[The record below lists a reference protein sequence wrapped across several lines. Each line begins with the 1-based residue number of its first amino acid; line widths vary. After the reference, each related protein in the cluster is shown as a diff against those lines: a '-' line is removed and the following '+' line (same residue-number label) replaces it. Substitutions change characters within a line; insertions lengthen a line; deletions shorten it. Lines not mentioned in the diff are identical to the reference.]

1 VSRAPDPSDAPAPDP
16 SRPAGTVGR
25 SAPDWHALPVPEA
38 AEALGTDAA
47 RGLSADEAAARL
59 ARHGRNALPEEK
71 PQTFLGM
78 FAKQFKDFL
87 VLILI
92 AAAVVSFALGEV
104 TDAVAIAAILL
115 LNALLGATQEKRA
128 GRALAALKRMTVPE
142 CEVVRGGTAVRVS
155 SEAVV
160 PGDLVVL
167 REGDYVAADLR
178 LVEAHSLR
186 TDESSLTGESEA
198 VAKAAEPVPAAA
210 ALADRTSMAYAGT
223 TVAYGR
229 GTGLVVATG
238 PDREIGRIAGLLATG
253 EETATPLQRR
263 LARFGR
269 LLGIVTLVIC
279 ALTLVLGVVRGMP
292 WFEMFLAA
300 VSLAVAAIP
309 EGLPAI
315 VTVILAVGVRRM
327 STHRAIVRELP
338 AVETLGCTTTIC
350 TDKTGTLTENRM
362 GVVSVWLA
370 DSADPVSPQ
379 STQRAQRTET
389 DVLNAEG
396 NNNSTERTAE
406 NGKAGSEGPGATG
419 GSSARAFDAAGT
431 ESRGARSALDRLL
444 EVAVLCNDARI
455 ETGGGE
461 TERLGDPTEL
471 ALLDFAARE
480 GADAG
485 ALRTRHGRLDEVP
498 FDSDRK
504 RMSTV
509 HEAEGRRRL
518 FVKGAPDVVLPL
530 CTGRLG
536 PAGEA
541 APLEETARAAAET
554 ALEAMADEALR
565 VLAFAYRD
573 LDASR
578 AVSEA
583 DEADLVQVGLVGMRD
598 AARPEAADALRAA
611 AGAGIRTVMVTGDNV
626 RTAEAIARNLGMLD
640 EGDECL
646 TGPALAEVAAAD
658 LAARVRR
665 IRVFARVWPEQKLTI
680 VRALQTEGEVVAMT
694 GDGVNDAPA
703 LQQADVGVAMGQA
716 GTDVARSAA
725 DVVLTDDN
733 FATIV
738 EAVRQG
744 RVIFDNIRKF
754 VTYLL
759 ACNLG
764 EILAVLVPVLIG
776 LGTPLLPVQILL
788 INLVTDGLPALALGM
803 DPPEPDIMARPP
815 RRTTEGILT
824 PGLMGFIAFNAVFIG
839 LALVLSFWL
848 GLAGG
853 GEKVGRTMAFVTLA
867 ISELVRAPA
876 SRSFR
881 RSVWQINPLTNLYL
895 GGACV
900 VSAGILLAA
909 VLVPAAQTVCHTV
922 NLTAGQWATA
932 LGLSV
937 IPLAAMEA
945 WKAGWRMLGRGR
957 QK

>member
-1 VSRAPDPSDAPAPDP
+1 MSQSPDLSADA
-16 SRPAGTVGR
+16 
-25 SAPDWHALPVPEA
+25 SATPPGGSAQAARDWHALDAADA
-38 AEALGTDAA
+38 AEALGTDPE

-59 ARHGRNALPEEK
+59 ARYGRNALPAEK

-87 VLILI
+87 VLVLV
-92 AAAVVSFALGEV
+92 AAAIVSFALGEV

-128 GRALAALKRMTVPE
+128 GRALAALKRMTVPA

-167 REGDYVAADLR
+167 REGDYVPADLR

-198 VAKAAEPVPAAA
+198 IAKSAQPVAADA
-210 ALADRTSMAYAGT
+210 ALAARTDMAYAGT
-223 TVAYGR
+223 TVTYGR

-238 PDREIGRIAGLLATG
+238 AAREIGRIAGLLAAG

-269 LLGIVTLVIC
+269 LLGVVTLGIC
-279 ALTLVLGVVRGMP
+279 ALTFVLGVARGMP
-292 WFEMFLAA
+292 WFDMFLAA

-327 STHRAIVRELP
+327 SAHRAIVRELP

-362 GVVSVWLA
+362 GVTSVWLA
-370 DSADPVSPQ
+370 DTEGGAVDADAAS
-379 STQRAQRTET
+379 
-389 DVLNAEG
+389 
-396 NNNSTERTAE
+396 
-406 NGKAGSEGPGATG
+406 GPGL
-419 GSSARAFDAAGT
+419 R
-431 ESRGARSALDRLL
+431 RLL

-455 ETGGGE
+455 ETAGGE
-461 TERLGDPTEL
+461 AQRLGDPTEL

-480 GADAG
+480 GTDADAV
-485 ALRTRHGRLDEVP
+485 REEHGRQDEVP

-509 HEAEGRRRL
+509 HAIDGRRRL
-518 FVKGAPDVVLPL
+518 LVKGAPDVVLPL
-530 CTGRLG
+530 CSRRLAG
-536 PAGEA
+536 GGEA
-541 APLEETARAAAET
+541 APMDDAARAGAET
-554 ALEAMADEALR
+554 ALDAMADEALR
-565 VLAFAYRD
+565 VLAFAFKD
-573 LDASR
+573 LGDER
-578 AVSEA
+578 REVSEA
-583 DEADLVQVGLVGMRD
+583 DESALVLVGLVGMRD
-598 AARPEAADALRAA
+598 EARPEAADALRAA
-611 AGAGIRTVMVTGDNV
+611 AGAGIRTIMVTGDNV
-626 RTAEAIARNLGMLD
+626 RTAEAIARNLGML
-640 EGDECL
+640 EAGDECL
-646 TGPALAEVAAAD
+646 TGTALSEVAESD
-658 LAARVRR
+658 LAGRIRR
-665 IRVFARVWPEQKLTI
+665 IGVFARVWPEQKLVI
-680 VRALQTEGEVVAMT
+680 VRALQREGQVVAMT

-703 LQQADVGVAMGQA
+703 LQQADVGVAMGLA

-815 RRTTEGILT
+815 RRTSEGILT
-824 PGLMGFIAFNAVFIG
+824 PGLMGFIGFNAAFIG

-853 GEKVGRTMAFVTLA
+853 GLEVGRTMAFVTLA
-867 ISELVRAPA
+867 MAELLRALS

-895 GGACV
+895 VGACA
-900 VSAGILLAA
+900 VSAAILLAA
-909 VLVPAAQTVCHTV
+909 VLVPAAQGICHTV
-922 NLTAGQWATA
+922 
-932 LGLSV
+932 
-937 IPLAAMEA
+937 
-945 WKAGWRMLGRGR
+945 
-957 QK
+957 

>member
-1 VSRAPDPSDAPAPDP
+1 
-16 SRPAGTVGR
+16 
-25 SAPDWHALPVPEA
+25 
-38 AEALGTDAA
+38 
-47 RGLSADEAAARL
+47 
-59 ARHGRNALPEEK
+59 
-71 PQTFLGM
+71 
-78 FAKQFKDFL
+78 
-87 VLILI
+87 
-92 AAAVVSFALGEV
+92 
-104 TDAVAIAAILL
+104 
-115 LNALLGATQEKRA
+115 
-128 GRALAALKRMTVPE
+128 
-142 CEVVRGGTAVRVS
+142 
-155 SEAVV
+155 
-160 PGDLVVL
+160 
-167 REGDYVAADLR
+167 
-178 LVEAHSLR
+178 
-186 TDESSLTGESEA
+186 
-198 VAKAAEPVPAAA
+198 
-210 ALADRTSMAYAGT
+210 
-223 TVAYGR
+223 VAYGR

-238 PDREIGRIAGLLATG
+238 PAREIGRIAGLLASG
-253 EETATPLQRR
+253 EETETPLQRR

-269 LLGIVTLVIC
+269 LLGVVTLVIC
-279 ALTLVLGVVRGMP
+279 ALTFVLGVARGMP
-292 WFEMFLAA
+292 WFDMFLAA

-362 GVVSVWLA
+362 GVTSVWLA
-370 DSADPVSPQ
+370 D
-379 STQRAQRTET
+379 TEGGAVDAAT
-389 DVLNAEG
+389 AEG
-396 NNNSTERTAE
+396 
-406 NGKAGSEGPGATG
+406 AG
-419 GSSARAFDAAGT
+419 
-431 ESRGARSALDRLL
+431 LDRLL
-444 EVAVLCNDARI
+444 EVAILCNDARI
-455 ETGGGE
+455 ETAGGE

-480 GADAG
+480 GTDADAV
-485 ALRTRHGRLDEVP
+485 REKHGRLDEVP

-509 HEAEGRRRL
+509 HAIDGLRRL
-518 FVKGAPDVVLPL
+518 LVKGAPDVILPL
-530 CTGRLG
+530 CSRHLAAEGETAALD
-536 PAGEA
+536 EA
-541 APLEETARAAAET
+541 ARGRAR
-554 ALEAMADEALR
+554 EAMDAMAEEALR
-565 VLAFAYRD
+565 VLAFAFKD
-573 LDASR
+573 LDGEAT
-578 AVSEA
+578 VSEG
-583 DEADLVQVGLVGMRD
+583 DEADLVLVGLVGMRD
-598 AARPEAADALRAA
+598 EARPEAADALRDA
-611 AGAGIRTVMVTGDNV
+611 AGAGIRTIMVTGDNV
-626 RTAEAIARNLGMLD
+626 HTAEAIARNLGMLD

-646 TGPALAEVAAAD
+646 TGTALAEVQESD
-658 LAARVRR
+658 LAARIRR
-665 IRVFARVWPEQKLTI
+665 IRVFARVWPEQKLVI
-680 VRALQTEGEVVAMT
+680 VRALQGDGQVVAMT

-733 FATIV
+733 FTTIV

-824 PGLMGFIAFNAVFIG
+824 PGLLGFIGFNAVFIG

-848 GLAGG
+848 GLADG

-867 ISELVRAPA
+867 LSELVRAFS

-881 RSVWQINPLTNLYL
+881 RNVWQINPLTNLYL
-895 GGACV
+895 LGACV
-900 VSAGILLAA
+900 ASAAILLAA
-909 VLVPAAQTVCHTV
+909 VLVPAAQSVCHTV
-922 NLTAGQWATA
+922 DLTSGQWATA
-932 LGLSV
+932 LGLCV

-945 WKAGWRMLGRGR
+945 WKAGWRMVGLGR

>member
-1 VSRAPDPSDAPAPDP
+1 MSESPPNPSEETDGAAPADPSGPSPA
-16 SRPAGTVGR
+16 VGQ
-25 SAPDWHALPVPEA
+25 SAPDWHALPAPAV
-38 AEALGTDAA
+38 AEALGTDPE
-47 RGLSADEAAARL
+47 RGLSAEEAAARL
-59 ARHGRNALPEEK
+59 ARYGPNALPMEK

-78 FAKQFKDFL
+78 FARQFKDFL
-87 VLILI
+87 VLVLVG
-92 AAAVVSFALGEV
+92 AALVSLALGEV

-115 LNALLGATQEKRA
+115 LNALLGASQEKRA
-128 GRALAALKRMTVPE
+128 GRALAALKRMTVPD
-142 CEVVRGGTAVRVS
+142 CEVVRGGAAARVS

-198 VAKAAEPVPAAA
+198 VAKTAEPVAADA
-210 ALADRTSMAYAGT
+210 ALAARASMAYAGT

-238 PDREIGRIAGLLATG
+238 AAREIGRIAGLLAAG
-253 EETATPLQRR
+253 EEIATPLQRR

-269 LLGIVTLVIC
+269 LLGVVTLGIC
-279 ALTLVLGVVRGMP
+279 ALTFVLGVVRGMP

-327 STHRAIVRELP
+327 SVHRAIVRELP

-362 GVVSVWLA
+362 GVTSVWLA
-370 DSADPVSPQ
+370 DD
-379 STQRAQRTET
+379 
-389 DVLNAEG
+389 EG
-396 NNNSTERTAE
+396 
-406 NGKAGSEGPGATG
+406 GPIPAGATG
-419 GSSARAFDAAGT
+419 GSTASASGAAGAET
-431 ESRGARSALDRLL
+431 RRARPALDRLL

-455 ETGGGE
+455 ETAGGE

-480 GADAG
+480 DADAA

-509 HEAEGRRRL
+509 HTINSRRRL
-518 FVKGAPDVVLPL
+518 LVKGAPDVVLPL
-530 CTGRLG
+530 CSRHLATG
-536 PAGEA
+536 GEA
-541 APLEETARAAAET
+541 APLDEAARARAET
-554 ALEAMADEALR
+554 ALDAMADEALR
-565 VLAFAYRD
+565 VLAFAFKD
-573 LDASR
+573 LDGAGT
-578 AVSEA
+578 VSEA
-583 DEADLVQVGLVGMRD
+583 DEGDLVLVGLVGMRD
-598 AARPEAADALRAA
+598 AARPEAAGALRAA
-611 AGAGIRTVMVTGDNV
+611 AGAGIRTIMVTGDNV

-646 TGPALAEVAAAD
+646 TGPALSEVQESH
-658 LAARVRR
+658 LAGRIRR
-665 IRVFARVWPEQKLTI
+665 IRVFARVWPEQKLVI
-680 VRALQTEGEVVAMT
+680 VRALQREGQVVAMT

-703 LQQADVGVAMGQA
+703 LQQADVGVAMGRG

-824 PGLMGFIAFNAVFIG
+824 PGLMMFIAFNAVFIG

-848 GLAGG
+848 GLADG

-881 RSVWQINPLTNLYL
+881 RSVWRINPLTNLYL

-900 VSAGILLAA
+900 LSAGVLLAA
-909 VLVPAAQTVCHTV
+909 VLVPAAQGVCHTV
-922 NLTAGQWATA
+922 DLTAGQWATA
-932 LGLSV
+932 LGLCV

-945 WKAGWRMLGRGR
+945 WKVVRRVVAQGA
-957 QK
+957 